1 MSVSHDKFWH
11 NDSRLERHLASA
23 TLFYSHIVFAQNKT
37 VVILIQFLVNF
48 QIAVPIFL
56 AVHTFDTFVTIADV
70 NSTDNVNSMAVM
82 TDEET

>member
-1 MSVSHDKFWH
+1 MTNFGTAIADL
-11 NDSRLERHLASA
+11 NDILHQRHF
-23 TLFYSHIVFAQNKT
+23 FYSHIVFAQNKT

-48 QIAVPIFL
+48 QIAVLIFL
-56 AVHTFDTFVTIADV
+56 AVHTFDTFVMIADV